1 MNLTGSQTGLVQ
13 EMKKN
18 ASYSFEERIHAIRMY
33 EQGQA
38 SKRISEALGIDPS
51 TIRRW
56 WRRFRLYGEESLL
69 PYWREKHRK
78 DFQAMNRAEV
88 ENRFAKAYETYAT
101 SPEPITS
108 IARRFSLDYHS
119 FKYHVE
125 RYHPE
130 YVERRRKLL
139 AECENNQ
146 QS

>member
-1 MNLTGSQTGLVQ
+1 MSRNNV
-13 EMKKN
+13 
-18 ASYSFEERIHAIRMY
+18 SYSYEERVHAIRMY

-56 WRRFRLYGEESLL
+56 RRRFRLYGEESLL

-88 ENRFAKAYETYAT
+88 ENRFAKAYEVYAT

-108 IARRFSLDYHS
+108 IARRFCLDYHS
-119 FKYHVE
+119 IKYHVE

-130 YVERRRKLL
+130 YVESRRKLETS
-139 AECENNQ
+139 AD
-146 QS
+146 SI

>member
-1 MNLTGSQTGLVQ
+1 
-13 EMKKN
+13 MKKN

-38 SKRISEALGIDPS
+38 SKHISEALGIDPS
-51 TIRRW
+51 TFRRW
-56 WRRFRLYGEESLL
+56 RRRYRLYGEDALH
-69 PYWREKHRK
+69 PYWREKHKK
-78 DFQAMNRAEV
+78 DFRAAARKEIDR
-88 ENRFAKAYETYAT
+88 RFALAYEAYAN
-101 SPEPITS
+101 SLEPISS
-108 IARRFSLDYHS
+108 ITRRFGLDYHS